1 MCDKTNAIKLLC
13 QYKSILIEKDDLEN
27 EENIIYIIQA
37 YKNNMNVIYEKD
49 INSIENKA
57 MKYYLSHLNV
67 NKNKKKSNIF
77 KDNMD
82 YETYINKIVLPEF
95 KRVFY
100 SN

>member
-1 MCDKTNAIKLLC
+1 
-13 QYKSILIEKDDLEN
+13 
-27 EENIIYIIQA
+27 
-37 YKNNMNVIYEKD
+37 
-49 INSIENKA
+49 

-67 NKNKKKSNIF
+67 NMSKKKSNIF

-82 YETYINKIVLPEF
+82 YETYLNKIILPEF